1 MTSAAVALRP
11 GILYVVGTPIG
22 NLEDLTP
29 RARRVLGE
37 VSLVVAE
44 DTRRTRALL
53 THLELSKPML
63 AVYAD
68 VERGRASRVLDA
80 LERGDVA
87 YCTDG
92 GMPVVSD
99 PGAHLV
105 DAARAGGHQVVV
117 VPGPSALTAAI
128 AGSGFSG
135 DRFIFGGFL
144 PRKSSEMNTLFSD
157 LAAERR
163 TFVAY
168 ESAQRLLKTLDII
181 ALTLP
186 DRRCAVA
193 RELTKVHEEVRVA
206 RAAELAEHYRARPPK
221 GEITLLVEGALR
233 SARQQ

>member
-1 MTSAAVALRP
+1 MGTLF
-11 GILYVVGTPIG
+11 VVGTPIG

-29 RARRVLGE
+29 RAARVLGE
-37 VSLVVAE
+37 VSLVAAE

-53 THLELSKPML
+53 THLGLRKPL
-63 AVYAD
+63 VAVYGD
-68 VERGRASRVLDA
+68 VERSRAQQVVEA
-80 LERGDVA
+80 LEGGEVA

-105 DAARAGGHQVVV
+105 DQVRAAGHEVVV
-117 VPGPSALTAAI
+117 IPGPSAVTTAL

-135 DRFIFGGFL
+135 DRFVFGGFL
-144 PRKSSEMNTLFSD
+144 PRKSSEMTRVFEA
-157 LAAERR
+157 LADDRR

-181 ALTLP
+181 SATLP

-193 RELTKVHEEVRVA
+193 RELTKVHEEIRVG
-206 RAAELAEHYRARPPK
+206 RAAELADRYRAKPPK
-221 GEITLLVEGALR
+221 GEITILVEGVSR
-233 SARQQ
+233 KK